1 MKKRGRPRGS
11 ENNPIDF
18 GESQESC
25 ASLMNHLDA
34 LQVEEDEIQPEQY
47 SPPAATTVRRLRS
60 GSLISPPVV
69 AVGARSVSSSREVAM
84 VVRSNSSSRA
94 VRVAAE
100 SAIAVLLPK
109 LAVSGFVMEHGKSGQ
124 YVAPQNGVF
133 VYDITDSRSVRT
145 VTKKMADIKEEFKGK
160 TLHEFT
166 AKGSVGMLPTSVAG
180 ASHGFTSVT
189 MAKCFQNSKRA
200 KTSSD

>member
-11 ENNPIDF
+11 ESNPIDF

-25 ASLMNHLDA
+25 GSLLNHLDA
-34 LQVEEDEIQPEQY
+34 LQVDDEEIQPEPY
-47 SPPAATTVRRLRS
+47 SPPAATAVRRTRS
-60 GSLISPPVV
+60 GSLITPRAV
-69 AVGARSVSSSREVAM
+69 AVGARSVSVSRDVAS
-84 VVRSNSSSRA
+84 VVRSSSSSRA
-94 VRVAAE
+94 VRVAAA

-145 VTKKMADIKEEFKGK
+145 VEKKMADIKEEFEGK
-160 TLHEFT
+160 TLYEFT

-189 MAKCFQNSKRA
+189 MAKCFQTSKRA
-200 KTSSD
+200 KISSD

>member
-34 LQVEEDEIQPEQY
+34 LQVEEDEIQPEPY
-47 SPPAATTVRRLRS
+47 SPPAATAVRRTRS
-60 GSLISPPVV
+60 GSLISPAV
-69 AVGARSVSSSREVAM
+69 AVGARSVSSSRDVAM
-84 VVRSNSSSRA
+84 VVRSKSSSRA
-94 VRVAAE
+94 IRAVADGAV
-100 SAIAVLLPK
+100 AVLISK
-109 LAVSGFVMEHGKSGQ
+109 LAVSGFVVEHEKSGQ
-124 YVAPQNGVF
+124 FVAPQNGVF

-189 MAKCFQNSKRA
+189 MAKCFESSKRA
-200 KTSSD
+200 KISSD

>member
-1 MKKRGRPRGS
+1 MK
-11 ENNPIDF
+11 
-18 GESQESC
+18 
-25 ASLMNHLDA
+25 
-34 LQVEEDEIQPEQY
+34 EEDEIQPERY
-47 SPPAATTVRRLRS
+47 SPPAATTVRRFRS

-69 AVGARSVSSSREVAM
+69 TFAVGARSVSSSREVAM

-145 VTKKMADIKEEFKGK
+145 VTKKMADIKEDFKGK
-160 TLHEFT
+160 TLQEFT
-166 AKGSVGMLPTSVAG
+166 TKSSFGMLPTSVAG
-180 ASHGFTSVT
+180 ISRLYFGYDGEVLSKFQEGENLLRLNPANEFGGTDVRFSMNIFTPMCCGV
-189 MAKCFQNSKRA
+189 
-200 KTSSD
+200 